1 MTASAFTTTVDV
13 AMLRRV
19 VGTISSVGSHPL
31 GFRATGTPEER
42 EVTEFVASEMR
53 AIGLSQVAVEH
64 VPVDAWRFRDAS
76 VSVEGASTYQCASLA
91 GVQATPRSGVTAE
104 VVYVRD
110 GRRDRLDRLDVS
122 GKIALVD
129 WRSGDEWISEIGLE
143 LGTRGAK
150 AIIVTCLAGG
160 ARFQGAGALGTSVG
174 RWHAEAPPMVTMRK
188 NEAAEVIELCRSGTP
203 RATVRLDV
211 AIDRK
216 AQGRNVVGVLGPER
230 PGAPIVVGAHHDGW
244 FSGAFDNASGVAS
257 MLAIARALT
266 EAGWEPRRPVWFV
279 SHTAEEYGRIDDE
292 SPWCVGAWHQVA
304 VAHPEWGSS
313 VPFYLD
319 LEASGRPEFPLLVL
333 GPVELRRFATDWCR
347 KAERENLV
355 PPGWRFANPS
365 TGTHQWPFQLR
376 GVPGLSLFNWHTDF
390 QRTDYHTT
398 NDTIERLDFLHLSNL
413 SRLHAAL
420 LVAAE
425 RSLDDL
431 LDYGARERDV
441 KRAARALPGGH
452 RVAQAAER
460 YARNGSRRSFM
471 RLARAGFA
479 VDAAGETGYL
489 HEQAARDVRNLDEAL
504 EQVAA
509 GDLGAAARAARRV
522 GTNNLQRWVS
532 REVQVRSEQRR
543 LGSRGS
549 WPAKSHLT
557 ASPNLWR
564 ELATLRGEPGSRP
577 MGPWLADSLNRHR
590 RRMQAE
596 LDRRTARLA
605 SALSSGS

>member
-1 MTASAFTTTVDV
+1 
-13 AMLRRV
+13 
-19 VGTISSVGSHPL
+19 
-31 GFRATGTPEER
+31 
-42 EVTEFVASEMR
+42 MR
-53 AIGLSQVAVEH
+53 AIGLSQVGFEQ

-104 VVYVRD
+104 VVYVHD

-129 WRSGDEWISEIGLE
+129 WRSGSEWISEIGLE
-143 LGTRGAK
+143 LGTRGAT
-150 AIIVTCLAGG
+150 AVIVTCLDGG

-174 RWHAEAPPMVTMRK
+174 RWHAGAPPIVTMRK
-188 NEAAEVIELCRSGTP
+188 HAAAEVIELCRRSGNT

-211 AIDRK
+211 GIDRK
-216 AQGRNVVGVLGPER
+216 AHGRNVVGVLAPEQ

-257 MLAIARALT
+257 MLAIARALM
-266 EAGWEPRRPVWFV
+266 EGGWAPQRPVWFV

-304 VAHPEWGSS
+304 VTHPEWGAS

-333 GPVELRRFATDWCR
+333 GPVELRRFATGWCR
-347 KAERENLV
+347 KAELEGLV

-398 NDTIERLDFLHLSNL
+398 NDTIERLDFIHLSNL

-425 RSLDDL
+425 RSSDDL
-431 LDYGARERDV
+431 LDYGADTARRPSTGTGGGAVRAEGIEELVHAPRPRRFRRGHGGRDGV
-441 KRAARALPGGH
+441 L
-452 RVAQAAER
+452 V
-460 YARNGSRRSFM
+460 
-471 RLARAGFA
+471 RAG
-479 VDAAGETGYL
+479 GEG
-489 HEQAARDVRNLDEAL
+489 
-504 EQVAA
+504 
-509 GDLGAAARAARRV
+509 RA
-522 GTNNLQRWVS
+522 QP
-532 REVQVRSEQRR
+532 E
-543 LGSRGS
+543 
-549 WPAKSHLT
+549 
-557 ASPNLWR
+557 
-564 ELATLRGEPGSRP
+564 
-577 MGPWLADSLNRHR
+577 
-590 RRMQAE
+590 
-596 LDRRTARLA
+596 
-605 SALSSGS
+605 

>member
-1 MTASAFTTTVDV
+1 MTGSAFATTVDV

-53 AIGLSQVAVEH
+53 AIGLSQVAVEQ

-91 GVQATPRSGVTAE
+91 GVQATPRRGVTGE

-110 GRRDRLDRLDVS
+110 GRRERLDRLDVS

-129 WRSGDEWISEIGLE
+129 WRSGAEWISEIGLE
-143 LGTRGAK
+143 LGTRGAS
-150 AIIVTCLAGG
+150 AVIVTCLDGG
-160 ARFQGAGALGTSVG
+160 ARFQGPGALGTSVG
-174 RWHAEAPPMVTMRK
+174 RWHAAAPPMVTMRK
-188 NEAAEVIELCRSGTP
+188 HEAAEVIELCRSGSP

-216 AQGRNVVGVLGPER
+216 ARGRNVVGVLAPEQ

-304 VAHPEWGSS
+304 VAHPEWGSG

-347 KAERENLV
+347 KAEREGLV

-398 NDTIERLDFLHLSNL
+398 NDTIERLDFIHLSNL

-425 RSLDDL
+425 RSSGDL

-441 KRAARALPGGH
+441 KRATRALPDG
-452 RVAQAAER
+452 RRLAQAAER
-460 YARNGSRRSFM
+460 YARDGSRRSFT
-471 RLARAGFA
+471 RLARDGFA

-489 HEQAARDVRNLDEAL
+489 QEQAVRDVRNLDEAL
-504 EQVAA
+504 KQVAT

-532 REVQVRSEQRR
+532 REVQATSERRR

-577 MGPWLADSLNRHR
+577 MGPWLADSLGRHR

-596 LDRRTARLA
+596 VDRRTARLA
-605 SALSSGS
+605 SALSP